1 MFSNSITY
9 SFHVAQQLLAAT
21 AIIAFTACTDTI
33 TTTDLT
39 RQTVSHDVSIIP
51 NRLNIKLKACVIQQ
65 IDNSR
70 NTLST
75 PTGSDLLDKYLHDVG
90 ANKIERIFPFAGK
103 DEHRQRAASLN
114 TWYSMAMD
122 STKACG
128 TRAATQHQL
137 ESIADYTEP
146 AYHAVLENSEYIPG
160 DDNSQTQAN
169 KGTYFNDPLYDKQ
182 WNLHNLSLIHI

>member
-39 RQTVSHDVSIIP
+39 RQTESHDVSIIP

-70 NTLST
+70 NTLSI

-103 DEHRQRAASLN
+103 DEHRQQAAALN
-114 TWYSMAMD
+114 TWYSIAMD
-122 STKACG
+122 RTATRG
-128 TRAATQHQL
+128 TRAAAKHQL
-137 ESIADYTEP
+137 ETIADYAEP
-146 AYHAVLENSEYIPG
+146 AYHAVLESPEYISDDG
-160 DDNSQTQAN
+160 DSETQAN
-169 KGTYFNDPLYDKQ
+169 KGCLLYTSDAADE
-182 WNLHNLSLIHI
+182 